1 MLIGKETC
9 KLAVETY
16 GTESQTRMAIEE
28 MGELLTALNHF
39 RRGRCTIEAVQEE
52 IADVLICAEQ
62 LACIYGYEETAR
74 KMDAKMLR
82 LEDRIKHYNENETDN
97 SNRQTTA

>member
-9 KLAVETY
+9 RIAVETF
-16 GTESQTRMAIEE
+16 GKESQTRMAVEE
-28 MGELLTALNHF
+28 MGELLTALNHY
-39 RRGRCTIEAVQEE
+39 RRGKCTTKAVQEA

-74 KMDAKMLR
+74 KMDAKMLQ

-97 SNRQTTA
+97 SNRQATP